1 MEKQGMSKFA
11 KWLGGI
17 GFAAALGIMLF
28 GLSGAFS
35 PTGAAAETPPNPP
48 ARFGGTVKVDGV
60 TPPAGTVVEARIGST
75 SCGVTS
81 VDSAGRYIIEVAAFD
96 PGAKPNCGTYN
107 DATNTGSVVT
117 FYVGGQLAS
126 QTGICKNFQ
135 FNPLDL
141 TVVTVTPTV
150 TVTVPAGTTT
160 PTGTATT
167 PGGTGTT
174 APSTTPRPPVAG
186 QVTSS
191 DDSSMLLVLAIVGI
205 GALAFGVG
213 GTAVARRGR

>member
-107 DATNTGSVVT
+107 DATSTGSVVT

-126 QTGICKNFQ
+126 QTGIWKNFQ

-141 TVVTVTPTV
+141 TVVTVTPTA
-150 TVTVPAGTTT
+150 TATVPGTT